1 MKRDHRYEVN
11 LRWTGNT
18 GPGTENYTSYK
29 RSHEIFSG
37 EKLPLELSSDPV
49 FRGDRLKYSPEEL
62 FVSALS
68 SCHMLWYLHL
78 CADAGIVVI
87 DYEDR
92 ALGIMTENEDGSG
105 QFLTVILKPRVRVK
119 SEAMIEKANRLHRNA
134 NEMCFIARSCNF
146 PVRHEPECYC

>member
-1 MKRDHRYEVN
+1 MKRHLYRTSVHWDA
-11 LRWTGNT
+11 GA
-18 GPGTENYTSYK
+18 GPGTESYK
-29 RSHEIFSG
+29 SYSREHKIKSEGKPEIVATSAFHGSAH
-37 EKLPLELSSDPV
+37 
-49 FRGDRLKYSPEEL
+49 YNPEDL
-62 FVSALS
+62 LIASLS